1 MLTLKVTIL
10 TIMLKNYIVL
20 ELSLYLASSSMQKLS
35 FRKESGAKL
44 EAGGVRKV
52 GTAALQT
59 SEILKEAY

>member
-1 MLTLKVTIL
+1 
-10 TIMLKNYIVL
+10 MLKNCIVL

-52 GTAALQT
+52 GAEALQT